1 MKVTVYLAGDVSST
15 DRKRAKVLKH
25 FKGNDK
31 IAFLSPID
39 DCRYSYKPAK
49 EICSKSEVFLYADY
63 HKIDLSDIVLVF
75 LRACESRHSGTSAE
89 VGYARAKG
97 KLIIYVNAIPKMEW
111 HFYEFIQRTADIVFD
126 NLEEG
131 LDFLEKY
138 ADEMNYLPMEDKE
151 GDGADI

>member
-1 MKVTVYLAGDVSST
+1 MKITVYLAGDVSST
-15 DRKRAKVLKH
+15 DRWRPQVLER
-25 FKGNDK
+25 FKGNDSVV
-31 IAFLSPID
+31 FLSPID
-39 DCRYSYKPAK
+39 GCRYSYKPAK

-63 HKIDLSDIVLVF
+63 HKIDLSDIILVF

-89 VGYARAKG
+89 VGYARAKR

-126 NLEEG
+126 NLGEG

-138 ADEMNYLPMEDKE
+138 AEEMNYLPMEDKE
-151 GDGADI
+151 DAGADV